1 MRRRSSKSATSF
13 DRVQQLGIKLP
24 GVEVSTYF
32 GMPALK
38 LDGQMLACIA
48 SHKSAEPDTLV
59 VRVDMFERDL
69 RVANEPDI
77 YYIKPHYVNYACV
90 LTRLTRVDDSAL
102 ADLLESGFRF
112 LTKKKSAR
120 KQSRRAKRG

>member
-1 MRRRSSKSATSF
+1 MRPRSSKSATSF
-13 DRVQQLGIKLP
+13 DRVERLGVKLP

-38 LDGQMLACIA
+38 LDGQMLACMA

-59 VRVDMFERDL
+59 VRIDFFERDL

-77 YYIKPHYVNYACV
+77 YYLKPHYVNYACV
-90 LTRLTRVDDSAL
+90 LTRLAGVDDSAL
-102 ADLLESGFRF
+102 ADLLESGYRF
-112 LTKKKSAR
+112 VTKKKSAR
-120 KQSRRAKRG
+120 KQSRRAKRR

>member
-1 MRRRSSKSATSF
+1 MPLRTSKRASF
-13 DRVQQLGIKLP
+13 DRVKKLGANLP
-24 GVEVSTYF
+24 GVVVDKYF

-59 VRVDMFERDL
+59 VRVDFFERDL

-77 YYIKPHYVNYACV
+77 YYIKPHYLNYPCV
-90 LTRLTRVDDSAL
+90 LARLSRIGGPAL
-102 ADLLESGFRF
+102 SDLLESGTHFI
-112 LTKKKSAR
+112 KKKKAG
-120 KQSRRAKRG
+120 KK